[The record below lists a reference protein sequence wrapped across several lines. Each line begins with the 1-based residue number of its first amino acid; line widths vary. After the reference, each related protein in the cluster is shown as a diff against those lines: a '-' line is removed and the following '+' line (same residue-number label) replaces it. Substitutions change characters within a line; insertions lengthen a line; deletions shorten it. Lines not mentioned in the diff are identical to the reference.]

1 MDPKANFLTLP
12 AEIKMQI
19 LKLLS
24 LRDLRAVTMVCH
36 DLRYLTKEPKL
47 WRHLTLILDT
57 RTLPELQKIT
67 TLEKLKLI
75 KYNEFSPTQFL
86 KLITS
91 VSFRNI
97 PSMKV
102 DKSLRYR

>member
-1 MDPKANFLTLP
+1 MDPKAHFLTLP

-19 LKLLS
+19 LKLLN

-36 DLRYLTKEPKL
+36 DLRYLTKDPQL
-47 WRHLTLILDT
+47 WRRLTLILDT

-75 KYNEFSPTQFL
+75 
-86 KLITS
+86 TS
-91 VSFRNI
+91 VCFRNI
-97 PSMKV
+97 SSTSMKV
-102 DKSLRYR
+102 DKSLSYR

>member
-24 LRDLRAVTMVCH
+24 LRDLRAVTMVCS

-47 WRHLTLILDT
+47 WRRFTLILDT

-67 TLEKLKLI
+67 TLEKLK
-75 KYNEFSPTQFL
+75 Q
-86 KLITS
+86 ITS
-91 VSFRNI
+91 VRFRNI

-102 DKSLRYR
+102 EKSLRYRVTF

>member
-19 LKLLS
+19 LKLLN

-36 DLRYLTKEPKL
+36 DLRDLTKDPQL
-47 WRHLTLILDT
+47 WRRLTLILDT

-75 KYNEFSPTQFL
+75 
-86 KLITS
+86 TS
-91 VSFRNI
+91 VRFRNI

-102 DKSLRYR
+102 DNWYR

>member
-36 DLRYLTKEPKL
+36 DLRYLTKESKL
-47 WRHLTLILDT
+47 WRRVTLILDT

-75 KYNEFSPTQFL
+75 
-86 KLITS
+86 TS

-102 DKSLRYR
+102 AKSLRYR

>member
-1 MDPKANFLTLP
+1 MDPKATFLTLP

-36 DLRYLTKEPKL
+36 DLRYLTKAPKL
-47 WRHLTLILDT
+47 WRRLTLILDT

-75 KYNEFSPTQFL
+75 
-86 KLITS
+86 TS
-91 VSFRNI
+91 VSFRNT